1 MARQAGWSWRAVMV
15 AAIAASAV
23 TWLAAV
29 VIADVRRA
37 PDADCLGVGSTV
49 TDLIASRPLTDPI
62 EPIDAVAVHDPWA
75 RSKGSVPFDNYYAIA
90 MEFRR
95 SDGSISHGVWGL
107 GAGPAPAEGQALTAN
122 ANSVLGAPL
131 VSVDQSA
138 RQSTIWPDI
147 QMFFP
152 EDANAVEEA
161 GRCLTTSSS

>member
-1 MARQAGWSWRAVMV
+1 MV
-15 AAIAASAV
+15 AVIAAAAV

-37 PDADCLGVGSTV
+37 PDADCLAVDSTV
-49 TDLIASRPLTDPI
+49 MDLIASSPATDPI
-62 EPIDAVAVHDPWA
+62 EPIDAVAVRDPRT
-75 RSKGSVPFDNYYAIA
+75 RSTGSVPFDNYYAVA

-95 SDGSISHGVWGL
+95 SDGSISHGLWGL

-122 ANSVLGAPL
+122 ADSVLGAL

-138 RQSTIWPDI
+138 RQSTVWPDTV
-147 QMFFP
+147 MFFP

-161 GRCLTTSSS
+161 GQCLTTY